1 PMAVFW
7 LPVLL
12 VNRAKAPVAVLKPP
26 AVFKS
31 RALAPVAVLLLAV
44 VLLASALE
52 PLAVLLEP
60 TVLLASALAPI
71 AVLFMPP
78 SARLARALVPSA
90 VLKSGRPP
98 SAARTVGESVEQARA
113 RAMRTR
119 PRFAV
124 AGPVEFC
131 GDELGTIRVRE
142 CIGVSFFLPVLLVGM
157 RIRT

>member
-1 PMAVFW
+1 
-7 LPVLL
+7 
-12 VNRAKAPVAVLKPP
+12 KPP
-26 AVFKS
+26 VVFKAS
-31 RALAPVAVLLLAV
+31 APPPVAVLLLAV
-44 VLLASALE
+44 VLLPSALE

-124 AGPVEFC
+124 AGSVEFRTN
-131 GDELGTIRVRE
+131 ELGTVRVRE
-142 CIGVSFFLPVLLVGM
+142 CIGSFFLFSRILIM
-157 RIRT
+157 RRQ